1 MLTIDPSKIKKCRE
15 HKGMSQEQLAERLNV
30 SQSAYAKIEGGKRR
44 IEAGLLFKIAEE
56 LDEKVEHFLDDSFTY
71 IQNGNNEF
79 KDNSALHQNNLNST
93 PKEIYEEHIKLLRE
107 EIAEMRKERKELIA
121 LLKAKM

>member
-1 MLTIDPSKIKKCRE
+1 M
-15 HKGMSQEQLAERLNV
+15 

-56 LDEKVEHFLDDSFTY
+56 LDENVERFIDDRHKAFKINNKKFDVHTDSSFNQHFHPA
-71 IQNGNNEF
+71 QVEV
-79 KDNSALHQNNLNST
+79 
-93 PKEIYEEHIKLLRE
+93 YEEHIKLLRE

-121 LLKAKM
+121 LLKGKM